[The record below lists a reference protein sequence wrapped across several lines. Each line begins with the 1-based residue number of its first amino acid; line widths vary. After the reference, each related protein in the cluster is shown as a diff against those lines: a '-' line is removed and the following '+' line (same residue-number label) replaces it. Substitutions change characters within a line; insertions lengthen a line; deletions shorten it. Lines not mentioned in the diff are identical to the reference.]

1 MSYSHLDYQ
10 TNLYYHRKDQ
20 VFKYHNDICS
30 RCGEKGGNLVC
41 NPPLRDIQSM
51 SKERFNKFL
60 TEIVLLCSECRGEI
74 QALALRKEIDRIRSS
89 RSQTSL
95 V

>member
-1 MSYSHLDYQ
+1 MSYQLEYQ
-10 TNLYYHRKDQ
+10 TKLYYSRKDQ
-20 VFKYHNDICS
+20 VFEYHNNTCS

-41 NPPLRDIQSM
+41 NPPFRELQAM
-51 SKERFNKFL
+51 SQERFNNIL
-60 TEIVLLCSECRGEI
+60 TQAVLLCSECRGEI